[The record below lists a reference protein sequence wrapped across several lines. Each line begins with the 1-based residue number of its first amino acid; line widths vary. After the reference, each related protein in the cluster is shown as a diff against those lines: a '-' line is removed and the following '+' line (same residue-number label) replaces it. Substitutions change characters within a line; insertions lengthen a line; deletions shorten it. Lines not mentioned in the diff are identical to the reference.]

1 MARLHFT
8 PSSITIAM
16 AGHSKWANIQHRK
29 GRVDAQRGKLWSKLS
44 KAIIVAAKSG
54 GGDPAANIKL
64 RKAIDDAKAVSM
76 PKDNIARAIKRG
88 TGELDGGDLEEILY
102 EGYGPGGVAV
112 MCETLTDNRNRTG
125 PELRNIF
132 SKLGGEIGKSG
143 CVSYLFD
150 RKGLFVFDASV
161 GEEKV
166 MEVALE
172 NHGDDVETT
181 EDGKLQVTCAPEE
194 YDQLADAFES
204 AGLSAE
210 LKEITRLPQ
219 STVDVEAGTAKQVMK
234 LLEAI
239 DEHDDVQNVGT
250 NLNITDEMFESEA

>member
-1 MARLHFT
+1 MRPRPFIDFLK
-8 PSSITIAM
+8 IEM

-54 GGDPAANIKL
+54 GGDPSANFRL
-64 RKAIDDAKAVSM
+64 RKAIEDAKALSM

-88 TGELDGGDLEEILY
+88 TGEIEGGDLEEILY

-125 PELRNIF
+125 PDLRSIF

-143 CVSYLFD
+143 CVSYLFE
-150 RKGLFVFDASV
+150 RKGLFIFDGESAD
-161 GEEKV
+161 EEKV

-172 NHGDDVETT
+172 NGGDDVENTD
-181 EDGKLQVTCAPEE
+181 DGKLQVTCSP
-194 YDQLADAFES
+194 DLFQQLDEALQG
-204 AGLSAE
+204 AGLEAE
-210 LKEITRLPQ
+210 VKEVSRLPQ
-219 STVDVEAGTAKQVMK
+219 TTVDAEASTAKKVLR
-234 LLEAI
+234 LLESL
-239 DEHDDVQNVGT
+239 DEHDDVQNVST
-250 NLNITDEMFESEA
+250 NLNITDELMEDE

>member
-1 MARLHFT
+1 
-8 PSSITIAM
+8 M

-44 KAIIVAAKSG
+44 KGIIVAAKSG
-54 GGDPAANIKL
+54 GGDPSANFRL

-76 PKDNIARAIKRG
+76 PKDNITRAIKRG
-88 TGELDGGDLEEILY
+88 TGELAGGDLEEILY

-125 PELRNIF
+125 PELRSIF

-143 CVSYLFD
+143 CVSYLFE
-150 RKGLFVFDASV
+150 RKGLFVFDANTV
-161 GEEKV
+161 DEETV

-172 NHGDDVETT
+172 NGGDDVESTD
-181 EDGKLQVTCAPEE
+181 DGKLQVTCSPDQFQNLEE
-194 YDQLADAFES
+194 ALEK
-204 AGLSAE
+204 AE
-210 LKEITRLPQ
+210 LSMEVKEVTRLPQ
-219 STVDVEAGTAKQVMK
+219 TTVDVESNIARKVLR

-239 DEHDDVQNVGT
+239 DEHDDVQTVST
-250 NLNITDEMFESEA
+250 NLNIPDEVMDED

>member
-1 MARLHFT
+1 
-8 PSSITIAM
+8 M

-54 GGDPAANIKL
+54 GGDPSANLRL

-76 PKDNIARAIKRG
+76 PKDNIARAIKKG

-125 PELRNIF
+125 PEMRSTF
-132 SKLGGEIGKSG
+132 SKLGGELGKSG

-150 RKGLFVFDASV
+150 RKGLFVFGAEAD
-161 GEEKV
+161 EEKV
-166 MEVALE
+166 TEIALE
-172 NHGDDVETT
+172 HGGDDVEAID
-181 EDGKLQVTCAPEE
+181 EGKLQVTCPPEAHQE
-194 YDQLADAFES
+194 LADAFETAEIES
-204 AGLSAE
+204 ELS
-210 LKEITRLPQ
+210 EITRLPQ
-219 STVDVEAGTAKQVMK
+219 TTVDVEASTAKKVIK
-234 LLEAI
+234 LLENLN
-239 DEHDDVQNVGT
+239 DLDDVQNVST
-250 NLNITDEMFESEA
+250 NLNITAEMLEEV

>member
-1 MARLHFT
+1 
-8 PSSITIAM
+8 M

-54 GGDPAANIKL
+54 GGDPSANLRL

-76 PKDNIARAIKRG
+76 PKDNITRAIKKG

-125 PELRNIF
+125 PELRSTF

-143 CVSYLFD
+143 CVAYLFD
-150 RKGLFVFDASV
+150 RKGLFIFDADAD
-161 GEEKV
+161 EEKV
-166 MEVALE
+166 TEIALE
-172 NHGDDVETT
+172 HGGDDVEATD
-181 EDGKLQVTCAPEE
+181 DGKLQVTCPPEVHQ
-194 YDQLADAFES
+194 QLADAFQAAEIE
-204 AGLSAE
+204 AE
-210 LKEITRLPQ
+210 LSEITRLPQ
-219 STVDVEAGTAKQVMK
+219 TTVDVEASVAKKVIK
-234 LLEAI
+234 LLENLN
-239 DEHDDVQNVGT
+239 DLDDVQNVST
-250 NLNITDEMFESEA
+250 NLNISAEMLEEE